1 MKHFKLLL
9 CSLALAMAAV
19 PVASATKPDRAIWWE
34 LESVRMNYGS
44 NFTMAEM
51 LTSMEKP
58 KTLTLRHGT
67 FPLSRDGKG
76 MPGGQ
81 FPVDNASVWIRN
93 PDGVVS
99 KADISR
105 KNGAVVLDLPHDL
118 NPGNL
123 TGPYLVGV
131 HIDAGVMDF
140 DSDGKDE
147 RVHLYSNYL
156 VRHYKQDGVEGENRD
171 RFFMDQDKMALE
183 IGPVISKRIL
193 KNAGC
198 PVSSAMKRGEKSVGY
213 VRADGFQTPLKEHK
227 MKVIYK
233 GRPLA
238 DAEVAIFSKSGWE
251 KTLMT
256 DSEGV
261 LTIILPKTKPIS
273 SVSKMSKMS
282 AMMGS
287 NGKKQGDHSRM
298 KKMMGKNKEKAQH
311 MHMKK
316 DTAAHAVPG
325 MSENAKHSMAKDAN
339 RAFYDSLFRMEDGLL
354 YMVAHKDA
362 STGEYHCATLPMS
375 LRSMMM
381 GGNYQGEW
389 RSKARGFGFWGIMGA
404 SLGIAGVTGGIYR
417 KKRRNRE
424 TIFKSKKS

>member
-9 CSLALAMAAV
+9 CSLALAMATV
-19 PVASATKPDRAIWWE
+19 PVASATKPDRTIWWE

-58 KTLTLRHGT
+58 KTLTLRHGK

-76 MPGGQ
+76 MSGGQ

-93 PDGVVS
+93 SDGVVS
-99 KADISR
+99 EADMFR
-105 KNGAVVLDLPHDL
+105 KNGAVVLNLPHDL

-140 DSDGKDE
+140 DSDGTDE

-171 RFFMDQDKMALE
+171 RFFMDQDKMVLE
-183 IGPVISKRIL
+183 IGPVISKGIL

-198 PVSSAMKRGEKSVGY
+198 PVSSAMKRGEKGVGY

-238 DAEVAIFSKSGWE
+238 DAEVAILSKSGWE

-261 LTIILPKTKPIS
+261 LTIIPPKTRSTS
-273 SVSKMSKMS
+273 SASDMT
-282 AMMGS
+282 AMMRS
-287 NGKKQGDHSRM
+287 NGKKQGDFSAMR
-298 KKMMGKNKEKAQH
+298 KMMGKGMGKPQHKGEDKAGHGGQ
-311 MHMKK
+311 
-316 DTAAHAVPG
+316 G
-325 MSENAKHSMAKDAN
+325 MSEKAKHSMAEEAN
-339 RAFYDSLFRMEDGLL
+339 RTFYESIFRMEDRLL

-424 TIFKSKKS
+424 TIFKSKQS